1 MASKEILHSVHR
13 NVQVLKNSVEEN
25 WRIRRHLALAY
36 RILDRLNLNEGACNH
51 LTAKAP
57 SQIPGEEDVM
67 LVIPGIMPDGSA
79 LHWSK
84 VTASSLLGLNRNQDI
99 IEPGSL
105 GGIPEESAACI
116 HTGFRRIQPDSKV
129 LFHTHT
135 DYATALGCVEP
146 CQFPMIHQNGV
157 RFYNRFAFH
166 TNYGL
171 PTIEEEAES
180 LGLSMGDKDVLFMSN
195 HGTLIS
201 SPTVHLAFDE
211 LYYLEQASKNVVL
224 SRTAT
229 SQEHKLKE
237 IPEDTLV
244 QAAKYYN
251 KEMLDFYAK
260 RHFYAYWNLFLHDQ
274 PDVFL

>member
-1 MASKEILHSVHR
+1 MASKEILHSVQR
-13 NVQVLKNSVEEN
+13 NVKVLKSSLAEN

-51 LTAKAP
+51 LSAICPA
-57 SQIPGEEDVM
+57 SSGQEEVI
-67 LVIPGIMPDGSA
+67 LVIPGILPDGSA

-84 VTASSLLGLNRNQDI
+84 VTASSLLGINSNQDI

-116 HTGFRRIQPDSKV
+116 HTGFRRIQPNSKV
-129 LFHTHT
+129 IFHTHT

-157 RFYNRFAFH
+157 RFYDRFAFH
-166 TNYGL
+166 TSYGL
-171 PTIEEEAES
+171 PTIQDEAES
-180 LGLSMGDKDVLFMSN
+180 LGVSMGDKNVLFMSN

-211 LYYLEQASKNVVL
+211 IYYLEQASKNVII
-224 SRTAT
+224 SRNAAAT
-229 SQEHKLKE
+229 SGDKLKE
-237 IPEDTLV
+237 IPQDTLV
-244 QAAKYYN
+244 EAAKYYN

-260 RHFYAYWNLFLHDQ
+260 RHFYAYWNLYLHEQ